1 MMVGNLNVSASAA
14 FDRAVMLAGKSCMG
28 HKHGCVILKGNTI
41 IGEGYNRWTEH
52 MEHSFSLHSEVVA
65 ISSVKNKSKG
75 YLNDSVMIVVRIGHE
90 GLKLS
95 KPCVGCRKA
104 IEKVGIGK
112 IFYSQ

>member
-1 MMVGNLNVSASAA
+1 MVGTINVGASAA

-28 HKHGCVILKGNTI
+28 HKHGCVILKGNNI
-41 IGEGYNRWTEH
+41 IGEGYNRWTQH
-52 MEHSFSLHSEVVA
+52 MEHSYSLHSEVVA

-75 YLNDSVMIVVRIGHE
+75 YLNDCTMIVVRLGPE

-95 KPCVGCRKA
+95 KPCVDCRRA
-104 IEKVGIGK
+104 IEKVGIRK